1 MLNCALALRL
11 QHRLR
16 HFLDEQRNA
25 VGTLD
30 DVLADVGWQR
40 LVADDALD
48 HGENFALSKPIDGEE
63 CHVRSSDPGR
73 IKIRPECHDQQH
85 TKAANPVH
93 DATKH
98 FQARGVGPMR
108 ILEDHQHR
116 ISPCQR
122 FHLRNERF

>member
-48 HGENFALSKPIDGEE
+48 HGDEFRAL
-63 CHVRSSDPGR
+63 
-73 IKIRPECHDQQH
+73 
-85 TKAANPVH
+85 
-93 DATKH
+93 
-98 FQARGVGPMR
+98 QA
-108 ILEDHQHR
+108 D
-116 ISPCQR
+116 
-122 FHLRNERF
+122 

>member
-1 MLNCALALRL
+1 MLNCVLALRL

-48 HGENFALSKPIDGEE
+48 HGENFAFSQPIDGEE
-63 CHVRSSDPGR
+63 CHIRSSDPGR

-85 TKAANPVH
+85 TKAANPV
-93 DATKH
+93 D
-98 FQARGVGPMR
+98 
-108 ILEDHQHR
+108 
-116 ISPCQR
+116 
-122 FHLRNERF
+122 